1 MPTVMVVS
9 PTPASSNAATIPT
22 TISSIG
28 FGKRLA
34 HTEKSIRDKAVKSLQ
49 EYLTANAK
57 SLSDLE
63 FLKLWKGLYY
73 CFWMSDK
80 PLIQQGLAQNLAS
93 TITRLP
99 ASEAIR
105 YIHAFWKT
113 LIKEWY
119 GIDRLRLDKFYLLCR
134 QFHLWTFTLLIEN
147 DWDKDL
153 LDKVFTILEQGPLSI
168 NNTSVPDSLR
178 YHTSEVMFEEL
189 AKAIKSADEEGKLPQ
204 HAFDRLT
211 SSHFL
216 SLEKSDNQQFLQH
229 IVDDFLVLWTTKVD
243 AEDELSLEDTETTTP
258 PNASKIV
265 QECMTSAQLVE
276 RLHQIAL
283 SNSALKRN
291 RKTIHLFNKRL
302 AKSLGLPYSDPTF
315 SIGMTASTIPDLP
328 VASSTLAAAKTT
340 KKKSKQAKGSMVS
353 LSKAVEVYSEADLW
367 EEGQDNEEAKATS
380 ESSSSAA
387 IDNSIEV
394 VEADTAVAAEVSES
408 VSTDSVSVETESTK
422 KRKRKALKK
431 VAKEFTAVDVDAPVE
446 VISGCVD
453 DLGDDDTVSKKS
465 RIEAVE
471 DVSDIQEG
479 HQEVFEDPSGEAA
492 AQSDVDTLDDTNVS
506 PSGRKS
512 VRWGTKLR
520 VKTFF
525 KLKPI
530 CASSEIKTPEHKPAT
545 KSALRKSP
553 AKFDTMMFDDCV
565 DGDMGAAT
573 PDQILDQIALGL
585 NQRRGGKRGKKGK
598 KTRR

>member
-1 MPTVMVVS
+1 MVVS

-216 SLEKSDNQQFLQH
+216 GLEKSDNQQFLQH

-265 QECMTSAQLVE
+265 QECMTPAQLVE

-408 VSTDSVSVETESTK
+408 VSTDSVS
-422 KRKRKALKK
+422 LKLNR
-431 VAKEFTAVDVDAPVE
+431 PR
-446 VISGCVD
+446 S
-453 DLGDDDTVSKKS
+453 KS

-479 HQEVFEDPSGEAA
+479 HQEVFEVPSGEAA

-585 NQRRGGKRGKKGK
+585 NQRRDLDPCRVYPISLVVAVDVVSESD
-598 KTRR
+598 